1 MAATSPRAGGQAAG
15 TEQRGPGL
23 LQQQVP
29 PQNSSKTR
37 PHAESEASHSCHP
50 CLRPS
55 PAVQRGCGSW
65 FAEHRDARWPCSDQ
79 KISLTLKSLW
89 NLDRQH
95 WGRGSK
101 PWREDWKLLL
111 TPGKPRVCAV
121 ERLEAVWGAV
131 WGMIPLH
138 CSKCRVQPYCTLS
151 IRVSN
156 AGLSFGDICQFGKRH
171 PRG

>member
-1 MAATSPRAGGQAAG
+1 MVATSPRAAR
-15 TEQRGPGL
+15 TEQRGPRTPTTTSPCTK
-23 LQQQVP
+23 QQQKQDNKQKAKPLIPVWG
-29 PQNSSKTR
+29 QALRSS
-37 PHAESEASHSCHP
+37 
-50 CLRPS
+50 
-55 PAVQRGCGSW
+55 GSW
-65 FAEHRDARWPCSDQ
+65 FAEHRDAQWPCSDQ
-79 KISLTLKSLW
+79 KISLTLKSVW

-111 TPGKPRVCAV
+111 TPGKPWVFAM

-156 AGLSFGDICQFGKRH
+156 AGLSFGDICQFRKRH